1 MTQPAEMPSAVPT
14 IIPGTSAG
22 AAPAEPTIATLPAAA
37 WPRQFYL
44 NAIKAK
50 LDEEYEDVA
59 EGLAKLPETIRFD
72 LDPENGNIWRVGSP
86 LPGDANLSLGFLF
99 EGANIGDVVAY
110 VFPIPA
116 VDPNAKL
123 WLRYTLSRVGAVT
136 MVEAMSRET
145 FVAEVAEEQG
155 GLLDPD
161 TCPRCG
167 KDVVGEDDIDGEE
180 ETETPEPS

>member
-1 MTQPAEMPSAVPT
+1 MPSAVPT
-14 IIPGTSAG
+14 IP
-22 AAPAEPTIATLPAAA
+22 APPAPAAA
-37 WPRQFYL
+37 PDVPWPRAFYL
-44 NAIKAK
+44 NAVKAK

-59 EGLAKLPETIRFD
+59 EGLAKLPEHIRFD
-72 LDPENGNIWRVGSP
+72 LDPEQGNIWRVGQP

-116 VDPNAKL
+116 VDPKAKL

-136 MVEAMSRET
+136 MLEGMTRET
-145 FVAEVAEEQG
+145 FIAEVAEEQG
-155 GLLDPD
+155 GLLDPE

-167 KDVVGEDDIDGEE
+167 KDVNAPDTEELEDPTEE
-180 ETETPEPS
+180 PE

>member
-1 MTQPAEMPSAVPT
+1 MTLPAEMPSAVPT
-14 IIPGTSAG
+14 IP
-22 AAPAEPTIATLPAAA
+22 APAPPAATPAVAETVA

-59 EGLAKLPETIRFD
+59 DGLAKLAEHVRFD
-72 LDPENGNIWRVGSP
+72 LDPDQGNIWRVGQP
-86 LPGDANLSLGFLF
+86 LPGDANLLLHALF

-116 VDPNAKL
+116 VDPKAKL

-136 MVEAMSRET
+136 MVEAMPRET
-145 FVAEVAEEQG
+145 FVAEIAEEQG
-155 GLLDPD
+155 ALLDPE

-167 KDVVGEDDIDGEE
+167 KDVAGNDDDPEED
-180 ETETPEPS
+180 PEPEPE

>member
-1 MTQPAEMPSAVPT
+1 MTIPAEMPSAVPT
-14 IIPGTSAG
+14 IP
-22 AAPAEPTIATLPAAA
+22 APPAPAAA
-37 WPRQFYL
+37 PDAPWPRQFYL

-116 VDPNAKL
+116 VDPKAKL

-136 MVEAMSRET
+136 MVEAMPRET
-145 FVAEVAEEQG
+145 FIEEVAQEQG
-155 GLLDPD
+155 GLLDPE

-167 KDVVGEDDIDGEE
+167 KDVAGDDTDPD
-180 ETETPEPS
+180 ETEPGNSE

>member
-14 IIPGTSAG
+14 IPAPSPIGPS
-22 AAPAEPTIATLPAAA
+22 APANVVAPTIEQLAA

-59 EGLAKLPETIRFD
+59 EGLAKLPETVRFD

-86 LPGDANLSLGFLF
+86 LPGDTNLSLGFLF

-116 VDPNAKL
+116 VDPKAKL

-136 MVEAMSRET
+136 MVEAMPRET
-145 FVAEVAEEQG
+145 FIEEVAQEQG
-155 GLLDPD
+155 GLLDPE

-167 KDVVGEDDIDGEE
+167 KDVNAPDGGEDD
-180 ETETPEPS
+180 TEPEPE